1 MKPKKLKPV
10 TIRDVS
16 ALIDIMAETA
26 DILSLP
32 QDWLETHINSRIMMT
47 GRNVDA
53 ETIHDGVE
61 MWRQDYL
68 TRQYWQDIERRTTE
82 RSQPQVTQDG
92 GEQCATH
99 GR

>member
-68 TRQYWQDIERRTTE
+68 TRQYWQDNERRTVLKQS
-82 RSQPQVTQDG
+82 RRD
-92 GEQCATH
+92 
-99 GR
+99 